1 MRWHPFISTDSLNS
15 YSVLV
20 SEAAEHALL
29 ISRLSISGIN
39 QAQMANP
46 LHIFLPFSISKQP
59 KHLTADTQVT
69 VVQLIQESSQQ
80 HANFWHN
87 PTQAYGTCTERYDLS
102 PHLAN

>member
-1 MRWHPFISTDSLNS
+1 
-15 YSVLV
+15 
-20 SEAAEHALL
+20 
-29 ISRLSISGIN
+29 
-39 QAQMANP
+39 MANP

-87 PTQAYGTCTERYDLS
+87 PTQAYGTCTERYHLS
-102 PHLAN
+102 PHLANSLAFLLEVSALAVDTQLHYS